1 MENTLDDIA
10 SGNKLWHNLCK
21 ECLDEIEVLS
31 DDMSEDKQTIKID
44 ETHTYIIGKYGPVIK
59 CVENETT
66 SFKKINPDIDF
77 DKLRE
82 GNYTIDEILQQK
94 SNGKKIGT
102 LKEKDVILKTG
113 KYGLYFEYDGA
124 NISASSV
131 NKEFDNITITDFNN
145 LSNVKKKVVIRQ
157 INEHTSIRNG
167 KYGDYIFYKTPSMK
181 KPKFLKLTDFIKE
194 NGANSHKK
202 CDVNILNEWINETYD
217 L

>member
-1 MENTLDDIA
+1 M
-10 SGNKLWHNLCK
+10 
-21 ECLDEIEVLS
+21 
-31 DDMSEDKQTIKID
+31 
-44 ETHTYIIGKYGPVIK
+44 IK

-82 GNYTIDEILQQK
+82 GNYTIDEILEQK
-94 SNGKKIGT
+94 PNGKKIGT
-102 LKEKDVILKTG
+102 LKDKDVILKTG
-113 KYGLYFEYDGA
+113 KYGVYFEYDGT
-124 NISASSV
+124 NISASSI

-202 CDVNILNEWINETYD
+202 CDVNILNEWINDTYD